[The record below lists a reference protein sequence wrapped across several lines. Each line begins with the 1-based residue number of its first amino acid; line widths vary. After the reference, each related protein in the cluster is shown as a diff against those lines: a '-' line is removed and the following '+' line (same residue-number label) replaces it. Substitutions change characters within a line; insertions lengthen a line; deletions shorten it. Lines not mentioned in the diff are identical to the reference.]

1 MSRQMTKKKSSPC
14 ETNLQRL
21 LTGQQRDEFLQVLTE
36 EEREHAKKLWALWSR
51 PEQRPPP
58 TTEWDYWLY
67 LAGRG
72 AGKTRSGAEWIREQ
86 VEEKNVTR
94 VALVGPTAA
103 DVRDVMCLGESGL
116 IETSANDFR
125 PVYEPSKRRLIWP
138 NGAIATL
145 YSSEEPDRLRGPQHE
160 VSWSDELAAWKSPE
174 TWDMLSFGM
183 RLGRHPQSIITT
195 TPKPTPF
202 LKRIMRLPNLVT
214 TRGSMLD
221 NKVNLPDSFINAI
234 LNRYQGTRLGKQEIE
249 GLYLDAIEGALFS
262 EEHIMRRDG
271 AMKVDDYDRICVAVD
286 PAVSAGE
293 GSDET
298 GILVCGSYNDG
309 KNADVLEDKS
319 GHYKPNEWADEVVRL
334 YHDWKAD
341 KVLGEVNN
349 GGDLV
354 EFTLRHAKGGKHIP
368 FLKLHSSR
376 GKRLRAEPV
385 SGLYEQHRVFHTRYF
400 EQLEE
405 QMVTFN
411 PEELAKKGESPDR
424 VDALV
429 FCLTWLIIE
438 RKQARVRFLY
448 D

>member
-1 MSRQMTKKKSSPC
+1 MLGTTNAKNDSQSEINSRTQLTVPQRTELLAGMT
-14 ETNLQRL
+14 
-21 LTGQQRDEFLQVLTE
+21 D
-36 EEREHAKKLWALWSR
+36 EERTHSKKLWLLWAR
-51 PEQRPPP
+51 DNQLPPD
-58 TTEWDYWLY
+58 TDDWEYWL
-67 LAGRG
+67 LMAGRG
-72 AGKTRSGAEWIREQ
+72 FGKTRSGAEWIRDQ
-86 VEEKNVTR
+86 VENHGVMR
-94 VALVGPTAA
+94 VALIGPTAA
-103 DVRDVMCLGESGL
+103 DVRDVMAEGESGV
-116 IETSANDFR
+116 ISVSTEDFL
-125 PVYEPSKRRLIWP
+125 PKYEPSKRRLLWP
-138 NGAIATL
+138 NGATAMM
-145 YSSEEPDRLRGPQHE
+145 YSAEEPERLRGPQHE
-160 VSWSDELAAWKSPE
+160 KAWCDELAAWKSPE
-174 TWDMLSFGM
+174 TWDMLQFGM
-183 RLGRHPQSIITT
+183 RLGPHPQSIITT

-202 LKRIMRLPNLVT
+202 VKRIMKLHGLIRSS
-214 TRGSMLD
+214 GSMLA
-221 NKVNLPDSFINAI
+221 NKDNLPDSFLNAV

-262 EEHIMRRDG
+262 EEHIMRRNG
-271 AMKVDDYDRICVAVD
+271 AMKPEDYDRICIAID
-286 PAVSAGE
+286 PAVSSGE

-298 GILVCGSYNDG
+298 GIIVCGSYNDG

-319 GHYKPNEWADEVVRL
+319 GHYKPNEWAEEAIRL
-334 YHDWKAD
+334 YKYWKAD

-354 EFTLRHAKGGKHIP
+354 EYTLRHAKGGKEVP

-385 SGLYEQHRVFHTRYF
+385 GALYEQHRVFHTRYF

-438 RKQARVRFLY
+438 RRHARVRFLY
-448 D
+448 G